1 MKHCLVKQEGRLY
14 VIGAAHYE
22 SLVDLVQYY
31 EKTPLYNKVENIIL
45 HICTYRY
52 TFRYKDMY
60 IKHC

>member
-45 HICTYRY
+45 HIHIDINICI
-52 TFRYKDMY
+52 FVCINIY
-60 IKHC
+60 I

>member
-45 HICTYRY
+45 HIYIDIHIGIHLGIKICT
-52 TFRYKDMY
+52 
-60 IKHC
+60 